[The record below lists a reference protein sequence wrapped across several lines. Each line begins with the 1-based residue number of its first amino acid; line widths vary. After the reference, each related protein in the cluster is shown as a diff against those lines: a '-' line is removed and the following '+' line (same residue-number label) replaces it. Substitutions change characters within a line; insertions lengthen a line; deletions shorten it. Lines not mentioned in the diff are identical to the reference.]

1 MTEHHRA
8 GPLFTDLYELTMAAS
23 YFAHQV
29 FDTATFSLYIRDVY
43 ATRNYFVAAGL
54 DQVLDELAAFQF
66 SGPDISYLQST
77 GRFSEHF
84 LD

>member
-23 YFAHQV
+23 YFANKV
-29 FDTATFSLYIRDVY
+29 FDVATFSLYIRDVY

-54 DQVLDELAAFQF
+54 EQVLDELAAFQF
-66 SGPDISYLQST
+66 SDPDISYLPTKYRSFFGT
-77 GRFSEHF
+77 FP
-84 LD
+84 